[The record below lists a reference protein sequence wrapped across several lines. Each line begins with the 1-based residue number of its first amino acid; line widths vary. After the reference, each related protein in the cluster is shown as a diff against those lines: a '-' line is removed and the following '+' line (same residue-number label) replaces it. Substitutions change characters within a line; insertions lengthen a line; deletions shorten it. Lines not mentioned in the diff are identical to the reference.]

1 MMQYVLIVAGG
12 KGLRMGAD
20 LPKQFLPIGGKPI
33 LMHTIDAFYAYNRD
47 MRIILVLPRDQQAF
61 WQDLCRK
68 HSFDRP
74 LQIADGGETRY
85 HSVKN
90 GLSLV
95 EAPALVGVHDGVRPF
110 VSPEVIRRCYAE
122 ALQKRAVVPCVGVV
136 ETVRHLQNG
145 GSVTVPR
152 DEYRLV
158 QTPQVFDAA
167 LLKQAY
173 EQPYVPQFTDDA
185 SVVEA
190 MGVPVSL
197 VEGCRENIKITT
209 PFDLKM
215 ASVLLEGWSI

>member
-1 MMQYVLIVAGG
+1 MTQYVLIVAGG
-12 KGLRMGAD
+12 KGLRMGSD

-33 LMHTIDAFYAYNRD
+33 LMHTIDTFYTYSRD

-61 WQDLCRK
+61 WLDLCRK
-68 HSFDRP
+68 HCFDRP

-90 GLSLV
+90 GLALV
-95 EAPALVGVHDGVRPF
+95 ETPALVGVHDGVRPF
-110 VSPEVIRRCYAE
+110 VSSDVIGRCYAE
-122 ALQKRAVVPCVGVV
+122 ALKKRAVVPCVGVV
-136 ETVRHLQNG
+136 ETVRHLQGG

-173 EQPYVPQFTDDA
+173 AQAYLPQFTDDA

-197 VEGCRENIKITT
+197 VEGNRENIKITT
-209 PFDLKM
+209 PFDLKI
-215 ASVLLEGWSI
+215 ALALLEECLT